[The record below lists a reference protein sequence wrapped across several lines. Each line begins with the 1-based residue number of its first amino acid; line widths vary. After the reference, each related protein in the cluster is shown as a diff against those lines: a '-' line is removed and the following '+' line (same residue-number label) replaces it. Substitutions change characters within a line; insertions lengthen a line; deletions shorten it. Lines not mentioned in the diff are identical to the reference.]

1 MLFVQPESF
10 VRVDQNT
17 TITLNQ
23 TTDEIEVQFFAAELA
38 VELRNTPVLG
48 RRLFHHSLS
57 EEIQGNDAAHER
69 GRRGH

>member
-1 MLFVQPESF
+1 MLFVQPESY
-10 VRVDQNT
+10 VRMDQNT

-38 VELRNTPVLG
+38 VELRNTQSSR

-57 EEIQGNDAAHER
+57 EEVQGNDAAHER